1 MATYSRPGIYI
12 QEVELPQ
19 VITLADNG
27 TAVGAFVG
35 ALAKGPTSVPVLLNS
50 WSEFTK
56 TFGGLDD
63 AYPTTWAAY
72 NFFAN
77 GGRQLYVKRLLGA
90 SSAIADVTFQ
100 DSAVT
105 PDDTLTIKAA
115 SAGSWGND
123 LAVAIVAAGATG
135 RFGVVVSYNGSVVEK
150 FDDLSMTS
158 TDSRYAISMINSS
171 SAYIT
176 AVDEGSSTNTPYP
189 PVTSATALTGGA
201 NGNALVAGDF
211 VFDSFDPIDSP
222 LIFNVPDAVYLG
234 SDGSAALVAANVI
247 SYCEGRGDCFAV
259 VDSPSGKTVAQAK
272 TFIGGIAS
280 SNGQAA
286 AYFPWILIPD
296 NLKAAPGATR
306 LQAPGPA
313 MVGQFL
319 ATDASRGVFKTP
331 AGYGNRVALAVAT
344 ERQLTNTELDTLN
357 TGGTPVNAIR
367 QIPGVGIIVMGGRT
381 LNNTTADRYINV
393 KRSIIYV
400 KKELERLSAFA
411 IFENN
416 SERLWSQIRVAL
428 GTFLRNYWQQ
438 GGLRGATSD
447 QAYYVKCD
455 ATTNT
460 AADILNGVVNIEVG
474 VAIEYPAEF
483 VVIKL
488 GQITGS
494 ATA

>member
-19 VITLADNG
+19 LITLAENG

-35 ALAKGPTSVPVLLNS
+35 AFSKGPTAVPVLLGS

-56 TFGGLDD
+56 TFGSLDD

-77 GGRQLYVKRLLGA
+77 GGRQLYVKRLLGT
-90 SSAIADVTFQ
+90 SSAVADVTFQ
-100 DSAVT
+100 DSAAT

-115 SAGSWGND
+115 NAGTWGND
-123 LAVAIVAAGATG
+123 LSVAIVAAGATG
-135 RFGVVVSYNGSVVEK
+135 RFGVVISYNGNVVEK

-158 TDSRYAISMINSS
+158 TDRRYAISMINST
-171 SAYIT
+171 SAYVT
-176 AVDEGSSTNTPYP
+176 AVDELSSTGTPYP

-201 NGNALVAGDF
+201 NGNALGVSDF
-211 VFDSFDPIDSP
+211 VFTSFDPIDNP
-222 LIFNVPDAVYLG
+222 IIFNVPDAVYLSEG
-234 SDGSAALVAANVI
+234 NAATIAANLI
-247 SYCEGRGDCFAV
+247 SYCEERGDCFAV
-259 VDSPSGKTVAQAK
+259 VDVPSGKTVAQAK
-272 TFIGGIAS
+272 TFIAGIAS

-286 AYFPWILIPD
+286 AYFPWLLIPD

-306 LQAPGPA
+306 LQAPGPG
-313 MVGQFL
+313 MVGQYL
-319 ATDASRGVFKTP
+319 ATDAARGVFKTP
-331 AGYGNRVALAVAT
+331 AGYGNRVSLAVAT

-357 TGGTPVNAIR
+357 TGNVPINAIR
-367 QIPGVGIIVMGGRT
+367 QIPGAGIIVMGGRT

-400 KKELERLSAFA
+400 KKELERLSSFA

-416 SERLWSQIRVAL
+416 SETLWSQIRVAL

-438 GGLRGATSD
+438 GGLRGATTE

-455 ATTNT
+455 ETTNSP
-460 AADILNGVVNIEVG
+460 ADILNGVVNIEVG

-488 GQITGS
+488 GQITGN

>member
-19 VITLADNG
+19 LITLAENG
-27 TAVGAFVG
+27 TAVGAFLG
-35 ALAKGPTSVPVLLNS
+35 AFAKGPTAVPVLLGS

-56 TFGGLDD
+56 TFGSLDD

-90 SSAIADVTFQ
+90 GSAVADVTFQ
-100 DSAVT
+100 DSAGT

-115 SAGSWGND
+115 NAGAWGND
-123 LAVAIVAAGATG
+123 LSVAIVAAGATG
-135 RFGVVVSYNGSVVEK
+135 RFGVVVSYNGNVVEK

-158 TDSRYAISMINSS
+158 TDRRYAISMINST
-171 SAYIT
+171 SAYVT
-176 AVDEGSSTNTPYP
+176 AVDELSSTGTPYP

-201 NGNALVAGDF
+201 NGSALGVSDF
-211 VFDSFDPIDSP
+211 VFDSFDPIENP
-222 LIFNVPDAVYLG
+222 IIFNIPEAVYLSEG
-234 SDGSAALVAANVI
+234 NAATIATNLI
-247 SYCEGRGDCFAV
+247 SYCEERGDCFAV
-259 VDSPSGKTVAQAK
+259 VDVPSGKTVAQAK
-272 TFIGGIAS
+272 TFVSGIAS

-286 AYFPWILIPD
+286 AYYPWLLIPD
-296 NLKAAPGATR
+296 NLRAAPGATR
-306 LQAPGPA
+306 LQAPGPS
-313 MVGQFL
+313 MIGQYL
-319 ATDASRGVFKTP
+319 ATDSSRGVFKTP
-331 AGYGNRVALAVAT
+331 AGYGNRVGLAVAT

-357 TGGTPVNAIR
+357 TGNVPINAIR
-367 QIPGVGIIVMGGRT
+367 QVPGAGIIVMGGRT

-393 KRSIIYV
+393 KRSLIYV

-416 SERLWSQIRVAL
+416 SERLWSQIRIVL

-438 GGLRGATSD
+438 GGLRGEIST

-455 ATTNT
+455 ETTNS

-488 GQITGS
+488 GQITGN

>member
-35 ALAKGPTSVPVLLNS
+35 AFAKGPTSVPVLLSS

-56 TFGGLDD
+56 TFGSLDD

-77 GGRQLYVKRLLGA
+77 GGRQLYVKRLLGDD
-90 SSAIADVTFQ
+90 SAVAEVTFQ
-100 DSAVT
+100 DSAGS
-105 PDDTLTIKAA
+105 PDDTLTIRAA
-115 SAGSWGND
+115 NAGTWGND
-123 LAVAIVAAGATG
+123 LSAAIVAGGATG
-135 RFGVVVSYNGSVVEK
+135 RFGVVISYNGNVVEK
-150 FDDLSMTS
+150 FDDLSIS
-158 TDSRYAISMINSS
+158 ATDSRYAISMINSTS
-171 SAYIT
+171 SYVT
-176 AVDEGSSTNTPYP
+176 AVNENSTTGTPYP
-189 PVTSATALTGGA
+189 AVAAATALTGGA
-201 NGNALVAGDF
+201 NGDPLAVGDF

-222 LIFNVPDAVYLG
+222 LIFNVPDAVYLSEG
-234 SDGSAALVAANVI
+234 NAATIAANLI
-247 SYCEGRGDCFAV
+247 SYCENRGDCFAV
-259 VDSPSGKTVAQAK
+259 VDVPAGRTVAQAK
-272 TFIGGIAS
+272 TFATGIAS

-286 AYFPWILIPD
+286 AYFPWLLIPD

-357 TGGTPVNAIR
+357 TGTKPINAIR
-367 QIPGVGIIVMGGRT
+367 QIPGAGIIVMGGRT

-400 KKELERLSAFA
+400 KKEIERLSAFA

-438 GGLRGATSD
+438 GGLRGATTD

-455 ATTNT
+455 ETTNT
-460 AADILNGVVNIEVG
+460 PADILNGVVNIEVG

>member
-19 VITLADNG
+19 LITLADNG
-27 TAVGAFVG
+27 SAVGAFVG
-35 ALAKGPTSVPVLLNS
+35 AFAKGPTAVPVLLGS

-56 TFGGLDD
+56 TFGSLDD

-90 SSAIADVTFQ
+90 SSAVADVTFQ
-100 DSAVT
+100 DSAAT

-115 SAGSWGND
+115 NAGAWGND
-123 LAVAIVAAGATG
+123 LSVAIVAAGATG
-135 RFGVVVSYNGSVVEK
+135 RFGVIVSYNGNVVEK
-150 FDDLSMTS
+150 FDDLSMDS
-158 TDSRYAISMINSS
+158 TDRRYAISMINST
-171 SAYIT
+171 SAYVT
-176 AVDEGSSTNTPYP
+176 AVNELSSTGTPYP
-189 PVTSATALTGGA
+189 PVTAATALTGGA
-201 NGNALVAGDF
+201 NGNALGVSDF
-211 VFDSFDPIDSP
+211 VFTSFDPIDNP
-222 LIFNVPDAVYLG
+222 IIFNVPDAVYLSEG
-234 SDGSAALVAANVI
+234 NAATIAANLI
-247 SYCEGRGDCFAV
+247 AYCEERGDCFAV
-259 VDSPSGKTVAQAK
+259 VDVPSGKTVAQAK
-272 TFIGGIAS
+272 TFIAGIAS

-286 AYFPWILIPD
+286 AYFPWLLIPD
-296 NLKAAPGATR
+296 NLRAAPGATR
-306 LQAPGPA
+306 LQAPGPG
-313 MVGQFL
+313 MVGQYL
-319 ATDASRGVFKTP
+319 ATDAARGVFKTP

-357 TGGTPVNAIR
+357 TGNVPINAIR
-367 QIPGVGIIVMGGRT
+367 QVPGAGIIVMGGRT

-393 KRSIIYV
+393 KRSLIYV

-411 IFENN
+411 VFENN
-416 SERLWSQIRVAL
+416 SERLWSQIRIVL

-438 GGLRGATSD
+438 GGLRGETAP
-447 QAYYVKCD
+447 QAYYVTCD
-455 ATTNT
+455 ETTNT
-460 AADILNGVVNIEVG
+460 PADILNGVVNIEIG

-488 GQITGS
+488 GQITGN